1 MLKYPIFDAYYY
13 DLSITF
19 RKNRFPAV
27 IQVFNDVSTTVK
39 TIETYFLI
47 KKKNIS
53 EKERP
58 KLKS

>member
-1 MLKYPIFDAYYY
+1 MLSELTVKALEYVVPSESVKA
-13 DLSITF
+13 
-19 RKNRFPAV
+19 AV

-39 TIETYFLI
+39 TIEKYFLI